1 MEFLNGIVEKL
12 APIHEKILDLTNPLT
27 LTIEEYV
34 PQLAS
39 FHNYLIYVL
48 ILAMI
53 PLFGLLKKAV
63 RRLTRVRLPRRSG
76 PAMRM
81 SPSPAP
87 STPPSSAPKSVV
99 HGHALDYGAHGFTSQ
114 PMGSAA
120 AFGTAQQPSVA
131 GQGYGAQSFAPQP
144 MGSAAAFGTAQQQPV
159 AGQGYG
165 AQGFAPQPMGS
176 VAAFGTAQ
184 QPPVAGQGYGAQ
196 GFAPQPMGSA
206 AAFGT
211 AQQPPVAGQGYGAQG
226 FAPQPMGSATAFGT
240 AQQPPAAGQGYGA
253 QGFAPQQMDPA
264 TAFGT
269 AQQPPA
275 AGQGYG
281 AQSFAPQQMDP
292 ATAFG
297 IPQQPPVAGQGYGAQ
312 SFAPQPEAPAFDAG
326 EQQPTAA
333 QADTSP
339 KMGTP
344 VFDFNSFAQQPAA
357 DQSYSAQPSVAPQ
370 PEAPAFDA
378 GVQQPA
384 AAQGDTSPKMEPP
397 VFDFNSFAQQPAA
410 DQDYAAQPDAAPQPE
425 APAFDA
431 GAQQPATAHGDAI
444 PKMGTPVFDFN
455 SFAQQ
460 PAADQDYAAQP
471 DVAPQPEAPAFDA
484 GAQQPAAAHEDA
496 IPKMGTP
503 VFDFDSFAQQSAVS
517 PEHAV
522 QSDVTP
528 QRGSASGEPF
538 TAHAAPFAPF
548 QQAEAPVADVPYV
561 AEDQPQA
568 KKGEGSMASW
578 KEPDAPTAEERLARL
593 YPNMES
599 EFQNLY
605 INIYADQELTTDF
618 GDLRNSVSQR
628 ILQNQSPLP
637 LFDPGQGNTRDLLL
651 AHIANSALDVIKKL
665 SENRQGDRPKFNL
678 HEQELYKIYRCAL
691 YRLNESGLIT
701 EETVKRLMQE
711 AHDLTATR

>member
-99 HGHALDYGAHGFTSQ
+99 HGHALDYGAHGFAS
-114 PMGSAA
+114 
-120 AFGTAQQPSVA
+120 
-131 GQGYGAQSFAPQP
+131 QP

-206 AAFGT
+206 
-211 AQQPPVAGQGYGAQG
+211 
-226 FAPQPMGSATAFGT
+226 TAFGT

-264 TAFGT
+264 ATFG
-269 AQQPPA
+269 
-275 AGQGYG
+275 
-281 AQSFAPQQMDP
+281 M
-292 ATAFG
+292 
-297 IPQQPPVAGQGYGAQ
+297 PQQPPVAGQGYGAQ

-431 GAQQPATAHGDAI
+431 GEQQPTAAQADTS

-460 PAADQDYAAQP
+460 PAADQSYSAQP
-471 DVAPQPEAPAFDA
+471 SVAPQPEAPAFDA

-548 QQAEAPVADVPYV
+548 QQAEAPVADVPHV

>member
-1 MEFLNGIVEKL
+1 MEFLNGIIEKL

-27 LTIEEYV
+27 LTIEEYF

-39 FHNYLIYVL
+39 FHNQLIYVL
-48 ILAMI
+48 ILAVI
-53 PLFGLLKKAV
+53 PLFGLLKKTM
-63 RRLTRVRLPRRSG
+63 RRFTRVRLPRRSG

-81 SPSPAP
+81 SQS
-87 STPPSSAPKSVV
+87 STPTPPPPTPKSVV
-99 HGHALDYGAHGFTSQ
+99 HGRALDYGT
-114 PMGSAA
+114 
-120 AFGTAQQPSVA
+120 
-131 GQGYGAQSFAPQP
+131 QSFA
-144 MGSAAAFGTAQQQPV
+144 SQPV
-159 AGQGYG
+159 E
-165 AQGFAPQPMGS
+165 P
-176 VAAFGTAQ
+176 AATFGTAQ

-196 GFAPQPMGSA
+196 GFTPQPMG
-206 AAFGT
+206 
-211 AQQPPVAGQGYGAQG
+211 
-226 FAPQPMGSATAFGT
+226 
-240 AQQPPAAGQGYGA
+240 
-253 QGFAPQQMDPA
+253 PA

-275 AGQGYG
+275 AGQSYG
-281 AQSFAPQQMDP
+281 APGFTPQPMGS
-292 ATAFG
+292 AAAFG
-297 IPQQPPVAGQGYGAQ
+297 AAQQPSFAGQGYGAQ
-312 SFAPQPEAPAFDAG
+312 GFAPQPEAPTFDAG
-326 EQQPTAA
+326 AQQPMAA

-357 DQSYSAQPSVAPQ
+357 DQSYAAQPSVAPQ
-370 PEAPAFDA
+370 PEALAFDA
-378 GVQQPA
+378 GTQQPA
-384 AAQGDTSPKMEPP
+384 TAQGDTVPKMGTS

-410 DQDYAAQPDAAPQPE
+410 DQSYAAQSSVAPQPE

-431 GAQQPATAHGDAI
+431 GAQQPATAQGDAIPKIGTPVFDLNSFAQQPAASQGYAAQPCAAPQEAPAFDAGAQQPVAAQGDTI

-460 PAADQDYAAQP
+460 PAAGQGYAAQP
-471 DVAPQPEAPAFDA
+471 YAAPQEAPAFDA
-484 GAQQPAAAHEDA
+484 GAQQPAAVQGDMT
-496 IPKMGTP
+496 PKMGTP
-503 VFDFDSFAQQSAVS
+503 AFDFNSFAQQPVVS

-528 QRGSASGEPF
+528 QTCGASSEPF
-538 TAHAAPFAPF
+538 TPEATPAAPEP
-548 QQAEAPVADVPYV
+548 AEEPATDVPHV
-561 AEDQPQA
+561 AEEQPEA
-568 KKGEGSMASW
+568 KREEGRPTPW
-578 KEPDAPTAEERLARL
+578 KEPDAPTSEERLARL

-665 SENRQGDRPKFNL
+665 SEDRQDDRPKFNL

-701 EETVKRLMQE
+701 EETVRRLMQE
-711 AHDLTATR
+711 AHDLTSSR

>member
-99 HGHALDYGAHGFTSQ
+99 HGHALDYGAHGFASQ

-131 GQGYGAQSFAPQP
+131 GQGYGAQGFAPQP

-165 AQGFAPQPMGS
+165 AQGFAPQPMDP
-176 VAAFGTAQ
+176 AA
-184 QPPVAGQGYGAQ
+184 
-196 GFAPQPMGSA
+196 
-206 AAFGT
+206 
-211 AQQPPVAGQGYGAQG
+211 
-226 FAPQPMGSATAFGT
+226 AFGT

-264 TAFGT
+264 ATFG
-269 AQQPPA
+269 
-275 AGQGYG
+275 
-281 AQSFAPQQMDP
+281 M
-292 ATAFG
+292 
-297 IPQQPPVAGQGYGAQ
+297 PQQPPVAGQGYGAQ

-431 GAQQPATAHGDAI
+431 GAQQPA
-444 PKMGTPVFDFN
+444 
-455 SFAQQ
+455 
-460 PAADQDYAAQP
+460 
-471 DVAPQPEAPAFDA
+471 
-484 GAQQPAAAHEDA
+484 AAHEDA

-548 QQAEAPVADVPYV
+548 QQAEAPVADVPHV

>member
-120 AFGTAQQPSVA
+120 AFGTAQQ
-131 GQGYGAQSFAPQP
+131 
-144 MGSAAAFGTAQQQPV
+144 QPV

-226 FAPQPMGSATAFGT
+226 FAPQLLGSATAFGT

-297 IPQQPPVAGQGYGAQ
+297 MPQQPPVAGQGYGAQ

-370 PEAPAFDA
+370 PEAPTFDA

-431 GAQQPATAHGDAI
+431 GAQQPA
-444 PKMGTPVFDFN
+444 
-455 SFAQQ
+455 
-460 PAADQDYAAQP
+460 
-471 DVAPQPEAPAFDA
+471 
-484 GAQQPAAAHEDA
+484 AAHEDA

-503 VFDFDSFAQQSAVS
+503 VFDFDSFVQQPAADAGYSAQPAAAPQEAPAFDAGAQQPASAQGDTVPRMGTS
-517 PEHAV
+517 VFDFDSFAQQPTADPGRFA

-528 QRGSASGEPF
+528 QMGGSASEPF
-538 TAHAAPFAPF
+538 ASDATFFAPR
-548 QQAEAPVADVPYV
+548 QPSEAPVADVPHV

>member
-144 MGSAAAFGTAQQQPV
+144 MGSAVAFGTAQQQPV

-226 FAPQPMGSATAFGT
+226 FAPQLLGSATAFGT

-297 IPQQPPVAGQGYGAQ
+297 MPQQPPVAGQGYGAQ

-471 DVAPQPEAPAFDA
+471 DVAPQPKAPAFDA

-503 VFDFDSFAQQSAVS
+503 LFDFDSFAQQSAVS

-548 QQAEAPVADVPYV
+548 QQAEAPVADVPHV

-568 KKGEGSMASW
+568 KKGEGSVASW

>member
-226 FAPQPMGSATAFGT
+226 FAPQLLGSATAFGT

-253 QGFAPQQMDPA
+253 QGFASQPMDPA

-292 ATAFG
+292 AAAFG
-297 IPQQPPVAGQGYGAQ
+297 MPQQPPVAGQGYGAQ

-431 GAQQPATAHGDAI
+431 GAQQPATAQGDTS
-444 PKMGTPVFDFN
+444 PKMEPPVFDFN

-471 DVAPQPEAPAFDA
+471 DAAPQPEAPAFDA

-503 VFDFDSFAQQSAVS
+503 LFDFDSFAQQSAVS

-548 QQAEAPVADVPYV
+548 QQAEAPVADVPHV

-568 KKGEGSMASW
+568 KKGKGSMASW
-578 KEPDAPTAEERLARL
+578 KEPDALTAEERLARL

>member
-226 FAPQPMGSATAFGT
+226 FAPQLLGSATAFGT

-253 QGFAPQQMDPA
+253 QGFASQPMDPA

-292 ATAFG
+292 AAAFG
-297 IPQQPPVAGQGYGAQ
+297 MPQQPPVAGQGYGAQ

-410 DQDYAAQPDAAPQPE
+410 DQDYAAQPDAAPQE

-431 GAQQPATAHGDAI
+431 GAQH
-444 PKMGTPVFDFN
+444 
-455 SFAQQ
+455 
-460 PAADQDYAAQP
+460 
-471 DVAPQPEAPAFDA
+471 
-484 GAQQPAAAHEDA
+484 PAAAHGDA

-548 QQAEAPVADVPYV
+548 QQAEAPVADVPHV

-568 KKGEGSMASW
+568 KKGKGSMASW
-578 KEPDAPTAEERLARL
+578 KEPDALTAEERLARL

>member
-176 VAAFGTAQ
+176 
-184 QPPVAGQGYGAQ
+184 
-196 GFAPQPMGSA
+196 
-206 AAFGT
+206 
-211 AQQPPVAGQGYGAQG
+211 
-226 FAPQPMGSATAFGT
+226 ATAFGT
-240 AQQPPAAGQGYGA
+240 AQQPPA
-253 QGFAPQQMDPA
+253 
-264 TAFGT
+264 
-269 AQQPPA
+269 
-275 AGQGYG
+275 
-281 AQSFAPQQMDP
+281 
-292 ATAFG
+292 
-297 IPQQPPVAGQGYGAQ
+297 AGQGYGAQ

-471 DVAPQPEAPAFDA
+471 DVTPQEAPAFDA

-503 VFDFDSFAQQSAVS
+503 LFDFDSFAQQSAVS

-548 QQAEAPVADVPYV
+548 QQAEAPVADVPHV